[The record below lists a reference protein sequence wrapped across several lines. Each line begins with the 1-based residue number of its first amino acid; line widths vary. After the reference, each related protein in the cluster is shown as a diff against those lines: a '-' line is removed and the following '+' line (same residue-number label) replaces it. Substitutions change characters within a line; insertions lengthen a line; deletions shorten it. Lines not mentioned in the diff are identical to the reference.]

1 MGIIIFLRSTAIIL
15 SIKFNKI
22 IVFYVF
28 LVFNSIF
35 LNKKC
40 RQPIYYKY
48 IFLFQYSILAVKSS
62 LPLGTTVYDLVDSQY
77 NGKENLF
84 LNYDKLFDII
94 TSLGKDI
101 TGATKNIMS
110 ILREKAVSKFE
121 MFKLLS

>member
-1 MGIIIFLRSTAIIL
+1 M
-15 SIKFNKI
+15 
-22 IVFYVF
+22 
-28 LVFNSIF
+28 
-35 LNKKC
+35 
-40 RQPIYYKY
+40 
-48 IFLFQYSILAVKSS
+48 
-62 LPLGTTVYDLVDSQY
+62 PLGTTVYDLVDSPY